1 METREILLKADKVSV
16 VFERIADGKIR
27 VTTSSW
33 DDAKVIWPNP
43 VLEVATIGKQ
53 VGLVRVDKPIA
64 YLDIDD
70 TGLDDI
76 APAAA
81 GEMTNTQRGGRR
93 IVSSTEVRRINGR
106 SVTVQRKRSA
116 FAIFVGG

>member
-1 METREILLKADKVSV
+1 METRDVLLKADKVSV

-33 DDAKVIWPNP
+33 DDAKVIWPNQ